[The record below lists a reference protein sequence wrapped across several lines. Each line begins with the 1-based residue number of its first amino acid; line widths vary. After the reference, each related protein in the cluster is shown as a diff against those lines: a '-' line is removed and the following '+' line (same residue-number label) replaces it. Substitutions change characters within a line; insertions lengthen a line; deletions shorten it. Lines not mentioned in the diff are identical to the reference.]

1 METKAEI
8 KTKTKNEMKE
18 EKISIIIP
26 VYKVE
31 AYLPKCLD
39 SVLQQTYRN
48 LEIILIDDG
57 SPDGV

>member
-48 LEIILIDDG
+48 LAIILIDDG
-57 SPDGV
+57 SPDG